1 MTIQPLFLS
10 SADIARYL
18 AWPSVIEALRVA
30 YSAPVGPSQA
40 PPRVVARGNGAWVRA
55 LAAVSP
61 TGRTMGAKLF
71 GLSRSK
77 GVNYVIV
84 LFDQD
89 SGLIAGFVDGKNLTA
104 SRTAAT
110 SAIAVDALAHRR
122 PLRTA
127 LLGSGSEA
135 EAHARA
141 ISHVREIGSLA
152 IYSPT
157 ASNREAL
164 AARLRADLGIDATA
178 VPSAQQAVE
187 GAELV
192 IAAAR
197 SKNETAILE
206 GRWLQPGSTIVS
218 IGSTLPEQREVDAEV
233 IARSARVVADVPEE
247 VVHETGDM
255 LEAKAAGVAFEDKV
269 VSLGDVV
276 AGKCRARAHDDE
288 IVTFKS
294 VGSALQDIAVAEM
307 CLLHA
312 RAEGA
317 GTPLPIE
324 FDFKQ
329 V

>member
-135 EAHARA
+135 EAH
-141 ISHVREIGSLA
+141 LQ
-152 IYSPT
+152 
-157 ASNREAL
+157 
-164 AARLRADLGIDATA
+164 LRAPDMETRL
-178 VPSAQQAVE
+178 AQRLDNHF
-187 GAELV
+187 AEL
-192 IAAAR
+192 
-197 SKNETAILE
+197 
-206 GRWLQPGSTIVS
+206 
-218 IGSTLPEQREVDAEV
+218 DY
-233 IARSARVVADVPEE
+233 
-247 VVHETGDM
+247 
-255 LEAKAAGVAFEDKV
+255 
-269 VSLGDVV
+269 
-276 AGKCRARAHDDE
+276 
-288 IVTFKS
+288 
-294 VGSALQDIAVAEM
+294 
-307 CLLHA
+307 LLKKHL
-312 RAEGA
+312 RR
-317 GTPLPIE
+317 
-324 FDFKQ
+324 FS
-329 V
+329 